1 VKPEETGDLMLQVR
15 TVVDDAGKKVKRFL
29 NPESVK
35 LQNAAGTGKT
45 NKPLECKPNLSTC

>member
-1 VKPEETGDLMLQVR
+1 MLQVR